1 MDFSFIYILLILN
14 IQSIMILLPIST
26 DEQIFFNQNAHL
38 ITRQFFFFF
47 FLTSYI
53 KSSYFN
59 FLLIVQPQLN
69 LFILSQLHM
78 SNRVSLKLY
87 KGNQIQINITI
98 K

>member
-14 IQSIMILLPIST
+14 IQSVMILLPIST

-38 ITRQFFFFF
+38 ITRLFFFF
-47 FLTSYI
+47 FLTSRI

-59 FLLIVQPQLN
+59 FLLTVQPQLN

-78 SNRVSLKLY
+78 SNRVFLKLY